1 MKVLTYGTDL
11 GVLLTVVVSGGNMK
25 NPGWSDK
32 QGNMIGVEDT
42 VEEYEVMVSPE
53 STETSPKISPEQ
65 ETKIRIKVFTV
76 TVEMYSLML
85 SLGTSI
91 VL

>member
-1 MKVLTYGTDL
+1 
-11 GVLLTVVVSGGNMK
+11 MK

-53 STETSPKISPEQ
+53 STETSPKISPE
-65 ETKIRIKVFTV
+65 TKIRIKVFTV